1 MRYKTEILIHA
12 RQYAFDRVRGLDS
25 DDLVNF
31 ALDRMDTLPPQPASE
46 WTENFL
52 INFALNELMND
63 YLKGL
68 NKSNR

>member
-12 RQYAFDRVRGLDS
+12 RQYAFDRVRGLGS

-68 NKSNR
+68 DKSNR

>member
-12 RQYAFDRVRGLDS
+12 RQYAFDRVRGLDI

-68 NKSNR
+68 DKSNR

>member
-12 RQYAFDRVRGLDS
+12 RQYAFNRVRSLDS

-31 ALDRMDTLPPQPASE
+31 ALDRMDTLPPEPASE

-68 NKSNR
+68 DKSNR